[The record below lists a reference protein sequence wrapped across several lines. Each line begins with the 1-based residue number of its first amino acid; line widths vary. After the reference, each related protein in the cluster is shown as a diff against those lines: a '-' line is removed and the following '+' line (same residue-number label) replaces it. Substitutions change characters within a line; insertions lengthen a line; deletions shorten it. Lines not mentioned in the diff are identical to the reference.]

1 MTPGLALTHDTIHF
15 DDQALSFDGLEA
27 IDDSEL
33 SVTRTPKSMV
43 LALLVAIMAGL
54 LAYLQAPHH
63 VEARYPFRDAA
74 DAGAASARVLHEVSA
89 EDHLATAE
97 VAPMTFGLDG

>member
-1 MTPGLALTHDTIHF
+1 MIPGLTLTHDTIHF
-15 DDQALSFDGLEA
+15 DDQALSFDELEA

-43 LALLVAIMAGL
+43 LALFVAIVAGL
-54 LAYLQAPHH
+54 LAYLQAPQHIE
-63 VEARYPFRDAA
+63 VRDRFRDSN
-74 DAGAASARVLHEVSA
+74 DAGTVSARILQNVRP

-97 VAPMTFGLDG
+97 VAPMMLGLDG